1 MTEHKD
7 FDKKKINDGEL
18 QKYSGSYSEEGLLHK
33 ISRYGAHIGIE
44 LLYKVVQLWC
54 VLQKPEVPAKEKAL
68 IMGALGYLIAPLDFV
83 PDITPVLG
91 YSDDLVAITFALLKV
106 QGYTIFYGEF
116 RYCLILHFDKKTT
129 SFFLPND
136 CFKWFL
142 AGNNDKIT
150 CIHDGKAAFILF
162 SECL

>member
-83 PDITPVLG
+83 PDMTPVLG

-106 QGYTIFYGEF
+106 QGYIDEEVDARAKEMLAKVFGVQADIFTNRQG
-116 RYCLILHFDKKTT
+116 
-129 SFFLPND
+129 
-136 CFKWFL
+136 
-142 AGNNDKIT
+142 
-150 CIHDGKAAFILF
+150 AAVL
-162 SECL
+162 SLVALVAK